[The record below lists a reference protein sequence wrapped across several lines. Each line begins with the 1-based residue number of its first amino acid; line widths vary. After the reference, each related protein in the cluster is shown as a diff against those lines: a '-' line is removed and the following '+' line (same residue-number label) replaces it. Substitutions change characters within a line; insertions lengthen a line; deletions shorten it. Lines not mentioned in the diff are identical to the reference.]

1 MSQKESGQRRYS
13 LTERADDR
21 TGRDTEKKR
30 LRKRRSFNGQGRRQD
45 WSKHGG
51 KSGALTFQPPR
62 EGTGKEQLSDKRR
75 RNWRGVGAVVKRAE
89 EGAGSG
95 STSGCGPEMREGG
108 CCAAC
113 DL

>member
-1 MSQKESGQRRYS
+1 MDKAKG
-13 LTERADDR
+13 R
-21 TGRDTEKKR
+21 TGQ
-30 LRKRRSFNGQGRRQD
+30 NM
-45 WSKHGG
+45 GG
-51 KSGALTFQPPR
+51 KAEHSLSR
-62 EGTGKEQLSDKRR
+62 EGTGKEQVSDKRR
-75 RNWRGVGAVVKRAE
+75 RNWRGAGAVVIRRAG